1 VINDVLIDPREPAHV
16 LLATDRG
23 GVLASNDGGLTF
35 IASNAGFAHRQV
47 ATALM
52 DRNNSSVLYVGLLND
67 KEQGG
72 VFVSRDGGRSW
83 KQMSDGLDSRDVF
96 VLCQSQQ
103 GALFAGTDRG
113 ILRYEQN
120 QNRWIALSTPATLE
134 TASARKKQ
142 TSQASD
148 PVSGRI
154 LDLEMTAQRWYATT
168 SNGLFTSTNNGESW
182 HREEAPQFKSAEK
195 IAAAGNMLAVAGNNG
210 VAVTLNDGES
220 WLAAKPLN
228 TVINSIAIDPRGAGA
243 IWVGG
248 RDGIYRSTDLGDTW
262 SRINSLRLSNV
273 AMVEV
278 DAANQRVLALG
289 AGSKNIYETRDN
301 GRTWSA
307 INSGWPLRSVY
318 LAGGRLLAITPFD
331 GVILQPETSASAAPE
346 AGDGSNR

>member
-1 VINDVLIDPREPAHV
+1 
-16 LLATDRG
+16 
-23 GVLASNDGGLTF
+23 
-35 IASNAGFAHRQV
+35 
-47 ATALM
+47 
-52 DRNNSSVLYVGLLND
+52 
-67 KEQGG
+67 
-72 VFVSRDGGRSW
+72 
-83 KQMSDGLDSRDVF
+83 
-96 VLCQSQQ
+96 
-103 GALFAGTDRG
+103 
-113 ILRYEQN
+113 
-120 QNRWIALSTPATLE
+120 
-134 TASARKKQ
+134 
-142 TSQASD
+142 
-148 PVSGRI
+148 
-154 LDLEMTAQRWYATT
+154 
-168 SNGLFTSTNNGESW
+168 LFTSTNNGESW

-195 IAAAGNMLAVAGNNG
+195 IAAAGNMLAVAGNDG
-210 VAVTLNDGES
+210 VAVTLNNGES

-318 LAGGRLLAITPFD
+318 LAGNRLLAITPFD

-346 AGDGSNR
+346 AGGGGNR